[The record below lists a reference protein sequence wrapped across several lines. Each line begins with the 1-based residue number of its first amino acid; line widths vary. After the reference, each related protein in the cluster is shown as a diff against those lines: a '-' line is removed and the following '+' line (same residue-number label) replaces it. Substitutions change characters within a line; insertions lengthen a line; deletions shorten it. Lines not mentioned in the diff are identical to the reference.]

1 MKLSNIQSGI
11 NVFENS
17 RIIMNTIA
25 IIKRTMKD
33 NFKNRIVKC
42 LRSILELVKN
52 LLKICF
58 IGIMLLLVFLVS
70 PVLSFWIL
78 HLTMPGFGFLAYV
91 GGLFICI
98 GLSIIVGIIGT
109 TFRNAFYRA
118 IKEWG
123 VKTNEETS
131 PTPSLKEITFV
142 FSIVFLFVIAG
153 ALLMILEILMKSRS
167 MIN

>member
-1 MKLSNIQSGI
+1 
-11 NVFENS
+11 
-17 RIIMNTIA
+17 
-25 IIKRTMKD
+25 MKD

-42 LRSILELVKN
+42 LRSILEGVKN
-52 LLKICF
+52 LLKIGF
-58 IGIMLLLVFLVS
+58 IGIMLLVVFLVS

-78 HLTMPGFGFLAYV
+78 HQTMPGFGFLAYV
-91 GGLFICI
+91 GGLFIFI
-98 GLSIIVGIIGT
+98 GLSMIVGIIGT

-142 FSIVFLFVIAG
+142 FNIVFLFVIAG
-153 ALLMILEILMKSRS
+153 ALLMILEILMKSR
-167 MIN
+167 